1 MLSLGQAARLTV
13 YQVTPET
20 PATGNATGDTV
31 HRATPAGGAGATPAT
46 PSDPEL
52 ATRLAVAQAELRGLD
67 DRAEARATALVA
79 VVEGGVRLS
88 PRSGSCEG
96 AEGQFGDDRR
106 PPYSLYAGNAIAR
119 LFVKLRNPQW
129 LNAERARAWCRV
141 LAAVTLIVVFAYI
154 ITSRDGVDYFGEPVG
169 TDFVSF
175 WTASR
180 LSLMGHPNS
189 AYDPIDLQ
197 AAERALFPTVVSG
210 YFAFLYPPTFLLLC
224 LPLALLPYSA
234 ALAAW
239 LATGLIAL
247 CAGLRRI
254 LPQRWAMLP
263 VFVFP
268 GILVNG
274 GHGQN
279 GFVTASCLGWSMV
292 LSSHRPFLAG
302 TFLGLLVIKPHLL
315 LAAPVVLLAARRWTV
330 ILGATTS
337 GLGVGVVSWIALGSS
352 AWWGFFNIS
361 PLARA
366 TLEEFEPWKMQSV
379 FAATRLLHGGLDL
392 AYLLQ
397 CGVTIIVWIFL
408 VLIAMHRPGTRAE
421 GALLVVAT
429 LLCTPYLL
437 DYDLVCLAIPIA
449 WVTAEAQRTSWRAG
463 EKIVL
468 LAAYIL
474 PLVARPLAMTIG
486 VPIAPLVNFALLLVV
501 AQRTGGKLD

>member
-141 LAAVTLIVVFAYI
+141 LAAVTWVVVFAYI

-189 AYDPIDLQ
+189 AYDPIVLQ

-234 ALAAW
+234 ALARESGEEIMRERGLRGIHRPRRRPCASDAW
-239 LATGLIAL
+239 SFWSQL
-247 CAGLRRI
+247 CA
-254 LPQRWAMLP
+254 
-263 VFVFP
+263 
-268 GILVNG
+268 
-274 GHGQN
+274 
-279 GFVTASCLGWSMV
+279 
-292 LSSHRPFLAG
+292 
-302 TFLGLLVIKPHLL
+302 
-315 LAAPVVLLAARRWTV
+315 
-330 ILGATTS
+330 
-337 GLGVGVVSWIALGSS
+337 
-352 AWWGFFNIS
+352 
-361 PLARA
+361 
-366 TLEEFEPWKMQSV
+366 
-379 FAATRLLHGGLDL
+379 
-392 AYLLQ
+392 
-397 CGVTIIVWIFL
+397 
-408 VLIAMHRPGTRAE
+408 
-421 GALLVVAT
+421 
-429 LLCTPYLL
+429 
-437 DYDLVCLAIPIA
+437 
-449 WVTAEAQRTSWRAG
+449 
-463 EKIVL
+463 
-468 LAAYIL
+468 
-474 PLVARPLAMTIG
+474 
-486 VPIAPLVNFALLLVV
+486 
-501 AQRTGGKLD
+501 